1 MPSVSGKQH
10 RFMEMVAHN
19 PAAAKRVGVP
29 QSVGRDFVNADKGKA
44 MGYAKGGD
52 VRVASYAAGGAVLG
66 RTRNFMKEPDE
77 FRDPDE
83 GNAAADED
91 QLYGKSGEGAG
102 KGCYPPPP
110 ARKSKVIK

>member
-1 MPSVSGKQH
+1 
-10 RFMEMVAHN
+10 ME
-19 PAAAKRVGVP
+19 AAAHDPAFARKVGVP

-52 VRVASYAAGGAVLG
+52 VKVASYAAGGPVLG
-66 RTRNFMKEPDE
+66 RAANFMKVPDE

-91 QLYGKSGEGAG
+91 QKYAKSGEGAG
-102 KGCYPPPP
+102 KGFVKPP
-110 ARKSKVIK
+110 AARTSKVIK